1 MARKS
6 KSKKLLS
13 SILPSP
19 KRRRTA
25 AAARRRSWLSPRYS
39 GLIALVVLLLIGL
52 VNPTLR
58 DQAAAALNLT
68 HIIHPNKPLPSRVQ
82 APLEEGIW
90 EVVRVVDGDTIIVGD
105 SADRAGQYRI
115 RLIGAD
121 TPEVDGPSR
130 QEEPFG
136 PEASEFTKRKIAQAG
151 NRVRIAFDGDQV
163 DRFNRSLAMVYLQMP
178 DGREVWLNEL
188 LIREGLARAQTQFR
202 YSRGAKDA
210 FRRAEAEA
218 RSAGRNIWSLPSS
231 SI

>member
-1 MARKS
+1 
-6 KSKKLLS
+6 
-13 SILPSP
+13 
-19 KRRRTA
+19 
-25 AAARRRSWLSPRYS
+25 
-39 GLIALVVLLLIGL
+39 LIALVVLLLIGL
-52 VNPTLR
+52 VSPDFR

-90 EVVRVVDGDTIIVGD
+90 EVVRVVDGDTIIV
-105 SADRAGQYRI
+105 ADRAGVQHRV
-115 RLIGAD
+115 RFIGAD

-136 PEASEFTKRKIAQAG
+136 PEASEFTRRKIAEAG
-151 NRVRIAFDGDQV
+151 NAVRIAFDGDQV

-178 DGREVWLNEL
+178 DGREIWLNEL

-218 RSAGRNIWSLPSS
+218 RSAGRNLWSLPSNR
-231 SI
+231 I